1 MYNYSGD
8 FMRTIKSNV
17 ANEIIIKNS
26 RFICLFMKINSTDIS
41 NILDNIKEEY
51 PKATHYCYAYVY
63 NDIQRFSDDG
73 EPGGTA
79 GMPMLN
85 VLLKEELSNVLCV
98 VIRYF
103 GGIKLGAGG
112 LVRAYTKSVTECLKV
127 TDLMEL
133 EEGYKLRLK
142 FNYNDEKQIK
152 YLLKDS
158 NVLNEKYDL
167 DVEYTVLVNN
177 EIFNNIKNYN
187 YEILEK
193 TYIEKSSVLCQ
204 IVLVKDFDKNVRG

>member
-1 MYNYSGD
+1 
-8 FMRTIKSNV
+8 MRTIKNNTI
-17 ANEIIIKNS
+17 NEIIIKNS
-26 RFICLFMKINSTDIS
+26 RFICLLIKINSVDIN
-41 NILDNIKEEY
+41 NILDKIKSDY
-51 PKATHYCYAYVY
+51 PKATHYCYAYLY
-63 NDIQRFSDDG
+63 NDIQRFNDDG

-79 GMPMLN
+79 GMPILN

-127 TDLMEL
+127 TDLMDL
-133 EEGYKLRLK
+133 EEGYKVRLK
-142 FNYNDEKQIK
+142 FNYNDEKQVK

-167 DVEYTVLVNN
+167 DVEYLVLVNN
-177 EIFNNIKNYN
+177 DVLDNLKNYK
-187 YEILEK
+187 YEIIEK
-193 TYIEKSSVLCQ
+193 TYIEKSS
-204 IVLVKDFDKNVRG
+204 N

>member
-1 MYNYSGD
+1 
-8 FMRTIKSNV
+8 MRTIKSNI

-26 RFICLFMKINSTDIS
+26 RFICVLMKINSTDIS
-41 NILDNIKEEY
+41 NILDRIKEEY

-63 NDIQRFSDDG
+63 NDVQRFSDDG

-127 TDLMEL
+127 TDMMDL
-133 EEGYKLRLK
+133 EEGYKIRLK
-142 FNYNDEKQIK
+142 FNYNDEKQVK
-152 YLLKDS
+152 YLLKEATI
-158 NVLNEKYDL
+158 LNEKYDL

-177 EIFNNIKNYN
+177 NVFDTLKNYN

-193 TYIEKSSVLCQ
+193 TYIEKSS
-204 IVLVKDFDKNVRG
+204 N

>member
-1 MYNYSGD
+1 
-8 FMRTIKSNV
+8 MRTIKSNM

-41 NILDNIKEEY
+41 SILDRIKEEY

-63 NDIQRFSDDG
+63 NDVQRFSDDG

-127 TDLMEL
+127 TDMMDL
-133 EEGYKLRLK
+133 EEGYKIRLK
-142 FNYNDEKQIK
+142 FNYNDEKQVK
-152 YLLKDS
+152 YLLKEATI
-158 NVLNEKYDL
+158 LNEKYDL

-177 EIFNNIKNYN
+177 NVFDTLKNYN

-193 TYIEKSSVLCQ
+193 TYIEKSS
-204 IVLVKDFDKNVRG
+204 N

>member
-1 MYNYSGD
+1 M
-8 FMRTIKSNV
+8 T
-17 ANEIIIKNS
+17 NEIIIKNS
-26 RFICLFMKINSTDIS
+26 RFICVFMKINSTDIS
-41 NILDNIKEEY
+41 NILDRIKEEY

-85 VLLKEELSNVLCV
+85 VLVKEELSNVLCV

-127 TDLMEL
+127 TDMMDL
-133 EEGYKLRLK
+133 EEGYKIRLK
-142 FNYNDEKQIK
+142 FNYNDEKQVK
-152 YLLKDS
+152 YLLKEATI
-158 NVLNEKYDL
+158 LNEKYDL

-177 EIFNNIKNYN
+177 EIFDKIKNYN
-187 YEILEK
+187 YEIIEK
-193 TYIEKSSVLCQ
+193 TYIEKSS
-204 IVLVKDFDKNVRG
+204 N